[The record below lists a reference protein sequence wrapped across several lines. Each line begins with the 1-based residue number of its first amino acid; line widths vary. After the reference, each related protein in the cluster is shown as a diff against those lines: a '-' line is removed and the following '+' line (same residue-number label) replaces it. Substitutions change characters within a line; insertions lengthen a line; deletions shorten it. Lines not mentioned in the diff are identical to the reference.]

1 MLRGPDGNG
10 PLPFAGCV
18 EWRRRV
24 MLMHESKQSRPARCW
39 LVASV
44 ICVGLPVLSGCDQSQ
59 GGAARVAPIESS
71 GDETSERP
79 ATTVEPIEWIVHQ
92 ETVADLPGASV
103 VGFEST
109 VLVAKQ
115 AGYVE
120 AIGRRGDTEIDI
132 GVAVEAGSVLAE
144 LDIPELAEEFRE
156 KQALNRRAV
165 AEVAQAQAALEIA
178 RSMEDQVR
186 QSLVEKQALR
196 ALREIELQ
204 RISRL
209 VKMGAADLDKQ
220 DEARFRHTAAKAAV
234 QATQAEMVTAAANI
248 KKAVA
253 DVNQA
258 EAEADVAEA
267 GVKRLEA
274 LNSYR
279 VIKAPFDGVVVAR
292 HVDPGAFVRPA
303 GNKES
308 GSPLFEV
315 ARIDRVRIVGFVP
328 PSQINVIRPG
338 RRARFHHIGGF
349 KHGAAVSGQ
358 VDRSAMALDPSSRK
372 MRIEMHVD
380 NLDADGGTRLSIG
393 QFGTLSVLAREW
405 TDEDKLPVVP
415 ASAIGTD
422 KQGRSFVVVVEGTS
436 GNRRV
441 LVETVAVD
449 QERVGAIGE
458 LRPGDRVRVGDLSAY

>member
-1 MLRGPDGNG
+1 
-10 PLPFAGCV
+10 
-18 EWRRRV
+18 
-24 MLMHESKQSRPARCW
+24 MHETKKTSPVWCCLIAT
-39 LVASV
+39 V
-44 ICVGLPVLSGCDQSQ
+44 ICVGLPVLSGCDQSP
-59 GGAARVAPIESS
+59 GGGGQADSIEPP
-71 GDETSERP
+71 GDEIPEVA
-79 ATTVEPIEWIVHQ
+79 ATTVQPVEWIVHQ

-115 AGYVE
+115 AGYIKT
-120 AIGRRGDTEIDI
+120 IGRRGDTEIDI
-132 GVAVEAGSVLAE
+132 GVTVVAGNVLAE
-144 LDIPELAEEFRE
+144 LHIPELAEEFRE
-156 KQALNRRAV
+156 KEAQNRRAL
-165 AEVAQAQAALEIA
+165 AEVAQAKAAVEIA
-178 RSMEDQVR
+178 RSMEVQVR

-234 QATQAEMVTAAANI
+234 QATQAEVVTAAANI
-248 KKAVA
+248 KKAEA

-258 EAEADVAEA
+258 HAEADVSEA

-279 VIKAPFDGVVVAR
+279 LIKAPFDGVVVAR

-303 GNKES
+303 GSSES

-328 PSQINVIRPG
+328 PSQINVIRTG
-338 RRARFHHIGGF
+338 GKARFHHIGGF
-349 KHGAAVSGQ
+349 KRGASVSGQ

-372 MRIEMHVD
+372 MRIEMHLD
-380 NLDADGGTRLSIG
+380 NLDSDGGTRLSIG

-405 TDEDKLPVVP
+405 TGEDKLPVVP
-415 ASAIGTD
+415 AAAVGTD
-422 KQGRSFVVVVEGTS
+422 KQGRSFVVVVEGTA

-458 LRPGDRVRVGDLSAY
+458 LKPGDQVRVGDLSAY